1 MTLVD
6 KEAFSG
12 KRLTVTLP
20 LIDAGMVRRH
30 EVSSS
35 RMVVEAEYS
44 GFEMKYLHRGSLP
57 DLLSL
62 QNVIAANLPSPEIF
76 MLHDDMYFREV
87 LRLDR
92 SIIGVTGEKELI
104 AYSIIRIPG
113 RSNDNHN
120 DNLGRD
126 INLPEEE
133 LAKVAHL
140 QAVAVHPAYRGNGLQ
155 RKLTSAHMGVIE
167 EMGYEHICCTVS
179 PKNPVSL
186 ANMLSCGFV
195 IEALT
200 PKLQAWWRYILHKD
214 ILLPGPIYG
223 EEPESGV
230 WRKATIIHISDIEG
244 QLGLLKRGF
253 KGFKVELLPEGA
265 EVFYAK
271 F

>member
-1 MTLVD
+1 MTPVD

-12 KRLTVTLP
+12 RRLTVTLP
-20 LIDAGMVRRH
+20 LIDEGMVKSMVKKH

-35 RMVVEAEYS
+35 RMVVETEYS
-44 GFEMKYLHRGSLP
+44 HFEMKFLNRGSLP

-62 QNVIAANLPSPEIF
+62 QNVVAADLPSPEIF
-76 MLHDDMYFREV
+76 MLHDDMYFREA
-87 LRLDR
+87 LRFER
-92 SIIGVTGEKELI
+92 SVIGVTEEKELI

-113 RSNDNHN
+113 RSNDN
-120 DNLGRD
+120 LGRD
-126 INLPEEE
+126 INLREEE

-155 RKLTSAHMGVIE
+155 QKLTSAHLGVIE
-167 EMGYEHICCTVS
+167 EMGFEHICCTVS

-200 PKLQAWWRYILHKD
+200 VKMQAWWRYILHKD
-214 ILLPGPIYG
+214 ILRPGPIYG
-223 EEPESGV
+223 EEPESEFWGT
-230 WRKATIIHISDIEG
+230 ATLIQISDIEG
-244 QLGLLKRGF
+244 QLDLLKRGF

-265 EVFYAK
+265 EVFYAML
-271 F
+271 